1 MVYLHFPILRLDMH
15 QHSLNTLI
23 SLAREMVDE
32 KVSEYCVQGNPVDV
46 KTDIEFLL
54 KKFYKQWVL
63 AYSEP
68 EILSFL
74 SEWIDDSVS
83 EIKME
88 ELERDQ
94 DRQNEE
100 DCQTE
105 DDRWYV
111 EAIIRPAGERHQS
124 PGRMGG

>member
-1 MVYLHFPILRLDMH
+1 MH

-68 EILSFL
+68 EILLFL
-74 SEWIDDSVS
+74 SEWIDG
-83 EIKME
+83 
-88 ELERDQ
+88 
-94 DRQNEE
+94 
-100 DCQTE
+100 
-105 DDRWYV
+105 WYV
-111 EAIIRPAGERHQS
+111 EEIIRPAGERHQS